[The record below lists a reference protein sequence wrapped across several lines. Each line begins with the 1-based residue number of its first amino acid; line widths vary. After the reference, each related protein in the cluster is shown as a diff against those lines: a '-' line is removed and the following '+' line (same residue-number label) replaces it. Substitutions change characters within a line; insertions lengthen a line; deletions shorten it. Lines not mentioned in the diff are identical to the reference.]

1 MIIDEDYEKIEHVVK
16 DNWLV
21 RWWKTLIYEEYKL
34 TIYFVAAKVID
45 ERGNEIYSREPK
57 HYKACKFYS
66 LKPKFIKFKDD
77 QNQIIEIKSEEPMN
91 WDLVKV
97 Y

>member
-1 MIIDEDYEKIEHVVK
+1 MIVDEEEKIEHAVK

-57 HYKACKFYS
+57 HYKASKFYS

-77 QNQIIEIKSEEPMN
+77 ENQIIEIKSEEPMN

>member
-1 MIIDEDYEKIEHVVK
+1 MSEEAEKIEHQVK
-16 DNWLV
+16 DSWLV

-34 TIYFVAAKVID
+34 TIYFVAAKIID

-57 HYKACKFYS
+57 HYKASKFYS

-77 QNQIIEIKSEEPMN
+77 EDQIIEIKSEEPMN

>member
-1 MIIDEDYEKIEHVVK
+1 MTEEIDEKIEHEVK
-16 DNWLV
+16 DKWLV

-34 TIYFVAAKVID
+34 TIYFVANKTVD
-45 ERGNEIYSREPK
+45 ERGRETYTRTPK
-57 HYKACKFYS
+57 HYKATKFYS

-77 QNQIIEIKSEEPMN
+77 EDQIIEIKSEEPMN

>member
-1 MIIDEDYEKIEHVVK
+1 MIVDEEEKIEHAVK

-45 ERGNEIYSREPK
+45 ERGNEIYSRETK
-57 HYKACKFYS
+57 HYKAVKFYS

-77 QNQIIEIKSEEPMN
+77 ENQIIEIKSEEPMN

>member
-1 MIIDEDYEKIEHVVK
+1 MIVDEEDKIEHAVK

-57 HYKACKFYS
+57 HYKAVKFYS

-77 QNQIIEIKSEEPMN
+77 ENQIIEIKSEEPMN

>member
-1 MIIDEDYEKIEHVVK
+1 MIVDEEEKIEHVVK

-45 ERGNEIYSREPK
+45 ERGNTIYSREPK
-57 HYKACKFYS
+57 HYKASKFYS

-77 QNQIIEIKSEEPMN
+77 ENQIIEIKSEEPMN